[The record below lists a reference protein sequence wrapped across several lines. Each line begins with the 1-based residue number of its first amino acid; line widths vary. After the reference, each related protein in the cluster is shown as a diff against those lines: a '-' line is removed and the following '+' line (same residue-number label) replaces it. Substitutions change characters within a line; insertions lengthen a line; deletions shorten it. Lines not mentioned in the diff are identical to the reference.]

1 MEMTKM
7 DSLRPVIMSMS
18 FVSWRNQWHQ
28 VLQLAFR
35 LVAPY
40 GVLRVGWLMR
50 FGKCHVDKI
59 FKVDKADYKFE
70 EVSFGMPRLQRS
82 GHRT

>member
-1 MEMTKM
+1 M
-7 DSLRPVIMSMS
+7 
-18 FVSWRNQWHQ
+18 
-28 VLQLAFR
+28 
-35 LVAPY
+35 
-40 GVLRVGWLMR
+40 
-50 FGKCHVDKI
+50 DKI